1 MPAQKIIK
9 AGNSLAITVPSE
21 IVKTFGLKPGDIVE
35 VLRDFKDPQLLVKF
49 SGSHQLSLVSG
60 LSPVPKGD

>member
-9 AGNSLAITVPSE
+9 AGNSLAVTVPSE
-21 IVKTFGLKPGDIVE
+21 IVKTFGLKPGDTVE

-49 SGSHQLSLVSG
+49 SGSHQLSLVSEIHTTG
-60 LSPVPKGD
+60 KGD